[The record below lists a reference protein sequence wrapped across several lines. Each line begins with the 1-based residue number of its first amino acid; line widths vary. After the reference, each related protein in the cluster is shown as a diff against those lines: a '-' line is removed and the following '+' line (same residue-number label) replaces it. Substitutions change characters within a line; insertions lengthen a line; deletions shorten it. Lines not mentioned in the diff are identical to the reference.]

1 MIYISVILLC
11 IIFVY
16 IFDIRKAEKYR
27 KEAYFFLFCLS
38 VLIAGCRYYVGGDTI
53 RYMRYFES
61 YPLIQDFFKSVSI
74 EHFNP
79 LWLLLSSIVKTIYN
93 NFIFFQFIHAIIFNG
108 IIFYFFKKNTTYIFS
123 ACLVYYIF
131 FFLYYNTEVLRES
144 LSVCLFLLSIPF
156 YEKKKWW
163 KYYVMCTIALLFH
176 TSSIILYLLP
186 VFRNVTFSF
195 VNIVL
200 SIIITF
206 FFSVIFINLMNCI
219 SGDFQLIIKFE
230 QYRGAGMNLVGTFLQ
245 LLKYLFFPL
254 LIIVL
259 NNRVNG
265 KKMAQFQSFYMAY
278 IFVSSLNIINTMVG
292 ERLLNYFYFIVTVYY
307 VNFLFELKK
316 IYPLMLVRFF
326 FILIP
331 LLSPLLFYMED
342 TSYILSNTRNYFR
355 WWPYTDI
362 FHANDIE
369 QKAIVTDREY
379 YVDEHM
385 YYQYLKQ
392 E

>member
-1 MIYISVILLC
+1 MVYLSLILLC
-11 IIFVY
+11 AVFVY
-16 IFDIRKAEKYR
+16 VFDVKKVRKYR
-27 KEAYFFLFCLS
+27 REAYFSLFCFG
-38 VLIAGCRYYVGGDTI
+38 VLIAGCRHYVGGDTI

-61 YPLIQDFFKSVSI
+61 YPLIQDIFTSVGV

-79 LWLLLSSIVKTIYN
+79 LWVLLSSIVKTIYD
-93 NFIFFQFIHAIIFNG
+93 NFVFFQFIHAIIVNG
-108 IIFYFFKKNTTYIFS
+108 VIFYFFKKNTTHIFS
-123 ACLVYYIF
+123 ACLVYYIY
-131 FFLYYNTEVLRES
+131 FFLYYNTEILRES

-163 KYYVMCTIALLFH
+163 KFYIMCTLALLFH

-186 VFRNVTFSF
+186 IFRNITFSF
-195 VNIVL
+195 VNIML
-200 SIIITF
+200 SIVMIF
-206 FFSVIFINLMNCI
+206 FFSIIFINLMEGI
-219 SGDFQLIIKFE
+219 SGEFQLLMKFE
-230 QYRGAGMNLVGTFLQ
+230 QYRDAGMNFIGTFVQ

-254 LIIVL
+254 LIIML
-259 NNRVNG
+259 NDRGNG
-265 KKMAQFQSFYMAY
+265 KRIVQFQSFYMAY
-278 IFVSSLNIINTMVG
+278 IFVSSLSLVNTMVG
-292 ERLLNYFYFIVTVYY
+292 ERFLNYFNFIVIIYY

-326 FILIP
+326 FILTP
-331 LLSPLLFYMED
+331 LFSPIIFYIED

-362 FHANDIE
+362 FHIDDIE
-369 QKAIVTDREY
+369 QKAIVADREF

-385 YYQYLKQ
+385 YYLYLKS